1 MTEIDDEI
9 ISRVRRLRG
18 LDSCAVSDALDQLKL
33 GGVVSGLPP
42 RSGRAKIAGRVV
54 TMKLDTGDPPPGPLR
69 HIGCNAVAAGS
80 EFDVIVIEQRTGIE
94 AGSWG
99 GLLSLGAKLR
109 GVAGVVSD
117 GLVRDIDEAVVY
129 GLPIFSRGVT
139 SLTARG
145 RLVERGT
152 NVPVRIGSVDVRPG
166 DFVIA
171 DGSAV
176 VFIAAGEISRV
187 LGAAEQIAT
196 KEAAMAKALMV
207 GAPLSEVMGGNY
219 ENMLRN

>member
-9 ISRVRRLRG
+9 IACVRRLRG

-42 RSGRAKIAGRVV
+42 HSGHARIAGRVV
-54 TMKLDTGDPPPGPLR
+54 TMKLGTGDPPPGPLR
-69 HIGCNAVAAGS
+69 HVGCNAVAASS
-80 EFDVIVIEQRTGIE
+80 EFDVIVIDQRTGIE

-117 GLVRDIDEAVVY
+117 GLVRDIDEAVAY

-145 RLVERGT
+145 RLVERAPT
-152 NVPVRIGSVDVRPG
+152 YR
-166 DFVIA
+166 FE
-171 DGSAV
+171 SAP
-176 VFIAAGEISRV
+176 STCSP
-187 LGAAEQIAT
+187 AT
-196 KEAAMAKALMV
+196 
-207 GAPLSEVMGGNY
+207 S
-219 ENMLRN
+219 